1 VANETARVFH
11 DGREFDCEFR
21 MIAADGSEVQVWE
34 RDTIVRNADGEPLLT
49 QGVLVDVTPLRAAED
64 ALRAER
70 DRAQRYLDVAGAI
83 MLALDAYGRIVML
96 NRAAH
101 ELLGYPDGELVGRD

>member
-49 QGVLVDVTPLRAAED
+49 QEVLVDVTPLRAAED

-83 MLALDAYGRIVML
+83 MLARRRL
-96 NRAAH
+96 RADRHAQPRRPRGAR
-101 ELLGYPDGELVGRD
+101 LPRR